1 MRIMKK
7 NSILSAKLINSKSFA
22 TGRHVECHLFSGALL
37 NLAAQPETVNDF
49 NVFAALNRSVRNYRQ
64 KFEIKV
70 TKS

>member
-1 MRIMKK
+1 M
-7 NSILSAKLINSKSFA
+7 SKIDKFEKFA

-49 NVFAALNRSVRNYRQ
+49 NVFAAFNRSVRNYRQ